1 MNKPLTNWKK
11 PDKMILST
19 EFETLQSC
27 LLQSLLVI
35 VVFILKFD
43 LDIMMV
49 DLSAYEV
56 SLKDDNFIEL
66 FDIFKNRLYAS
77 VILPL
82 VFKMVIDGI

>member
-1 MNKPLTNWKK
+1 
-11 PDKMILST
+11 MILSS
-19 EFETLQSC
+19 EFQTLQSC

-35 VVFILKFD
+35 VVFTLKFD
-43 LDIMMV
+43 LDFMTV

>member
-1 MNKPLTNWKK
+1 
-11 PDKMILST
+11 MIL
-19 EFETLQSC
+19 
-27 LLQSLLVI
+27 
-35 VVFILKFD
+35 
-43 LDIMMV
+43 